1 MNSRLTELPVAP
13 LCPQAFLVII
23 IFGIASAFMV
33 LPPHRVIRADGTIV
47 RVDDQS
53 SIPQELK
60 GLWERLKDWRIL
72 GVSTYTL
79 R

>member
-1 MNSRLTELPVAP
+1 M
-13 LCPQAFLVII
+13 I
-23 IFGIASAFMV
+23 IFIGIASAFAV

-72 GVSTYTL
+72 GVSIYIL
-79 R
+79 RSLNLSLPARGI